1 MQTVGLTWQHAGE
14 TAAVLAVI
22 GAGLATRPQPRLR
35 AVGAFVRETA
45 MIGALYGLWQLAGQM
60 ATSASGDAFARARWI
75 ESFEGAFPVP
85 SEHSAQHAI
94 LGHPLTVQAAN
105 LYYASMH
112 FTVMLLFLCWLFIR
126 HRGQYRPIRQVMAW
140 STLGCLLV
148 QMIPVAPPRMLPGY
162 VDTGVL
168 YDQSVYSNGLAVD
181 QLSAMPSIHVLWA
194 VLVGY
199 YVWRVS
205 PSRWRWIG
213 PAHALITVFVVSATA
228 NHWWL
233 DGAVAAAILVAV
245 AWSVYG
251 VRRAWSALVV
261 ARLLRS
267 RAAVDEVGLAV
278 APGRAS

>member
-35 AVGAFVRETA
+35 AVGAFIRETA
-45 MIGALYGLWQLAGQM
+45 MIGALYGLWQLAGQI
-60 ATSASGDAFARARWI
+60 ATTASGDAFARARWI
-75 ESFEGAFPVP
+75 ASFEARLPFP
-85 SEHSAQHAI
+85 SEHTAQHLI
-94 LGHPLTVQAAN
+94 LEHSWVVQGAN
-105 LYYASMH
+105 LYYACMH
-112 FTVMLLFLCWLFIR
+112 FTVMLSFLAWLFIR
-126 HRGQYRPIRQVMAW
+126 HRDRYRPIRQVMAW

-168 YDQSVYSNGLAVD
+168 YNQSVYSNGLPVD

-213 PAHALITVFVVSATA
+213 PAHSVITVFVVSATA

-245 AWSVYG
+245 AWCVYG
-251 VRRAWSALVV
+251 VRWAWQEVV
-261 ARLLRS
+261 AAHLLR
-267 RAAVDEVGLAV
+267 RQPVLDEPALAA
-278 APGRAS
+278 APSTVS